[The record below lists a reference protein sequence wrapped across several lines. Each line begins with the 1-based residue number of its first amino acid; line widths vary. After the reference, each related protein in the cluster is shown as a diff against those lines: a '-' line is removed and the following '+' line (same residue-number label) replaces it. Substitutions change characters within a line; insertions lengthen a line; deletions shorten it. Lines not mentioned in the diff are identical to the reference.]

1 LELMMSDGAAE
12 REWLVYLMGP
22 AGTIEVTVKSASGPE
37 LGNAEVRL
45 GESRILREAFAGA
58 FPKDSVTH
66 NKIYPASQS

>member
-1 LELMMSDGAAE
+1 MSDGAAE

>member
-1 LELMMSDGAAE
+1 MSDGAE

-22 AGTIEVTVKSASGPE
+22 AGTIEVTVKSATGPE

-58 FPKDSVTH
+58 FPKDKLTQYRV
-66 NKIYPASQS
+66 YPKSQG

>member
-1 LELMMSDGAAE
+1 MMSDGAAE
-12 REWLVYLMGP
+12 REWLVYLTGP

-58 FPKDSVTH
+58 FPKKNVSEYRV
-66 NKIYPASQS
+66 YPASEG

>member
-1 LELMMSDGAAE
+1 MMSDGAAE

-45 GESRILREAFAGA
+45 GESRFLRETFAGA
-58 FPKDSVTH
+58 FPKDKVTH
-66 NKIYPASQS
+66 DQVYPASQG